1 MAFLISLKVVLTF
14 KREPSSPNP
23 IIRFKASKKCRAYFH
38 EKSLSQLIYYLP
50 KKIKNLVKMV
60 ETEKEKIICLNC
72 RAYSDH
78 STGCC
83 PYKKCQLCG
92 KDGHLKIDCLKLQE
106 VSKDWLSHLI
116 TYNATIDLP
125 EDAETFD
132 DSKHKEWKEL
142 TNDYLLMPPR
152 LHLNY

>member
-1 MAFLISLKVVLTF
+1 MKKVENLPRSNFT
-14 KREPSSPNP
+14 NP
-23 IIRFKASKKCRAYFH
+23 TYFH
-38 EKSLSQLIYYLP
+38 KNIISTAATNFTIILILHLPIFHKYLSP
-50 KKIKNLVKMV
+50 KKKRKTRRKMV

-106 VSKDWLSHLI
+106 VNKDWLSHLI

-125 EDAETFD
+125 EDTVTFD

>member
-1 MAFLISLKVVLTF
+1 
-14 KREPSSPNP
+14 
-23 IIRFKASKKCRAYFH
+23 
-38 EKSLSQLIYYLP
+38 
-50 KKIKNLVKMV
+50 MV

-106 VSKDWLSHLI
+106 VNKDWLSHLI

-125 EDAETFD
+125 EDTVTFD

-142 TNDYLLMPPR
+142 TNDYLLSATQIFLLFPCF
-152 LHLNY
+152 